1 VSTKSLPLV
10 YSCSGCSNV
19 AQLANT
25 IALRLDRADLAEMSC
40 IAGVG
45 GNVPALVRKAQS
57 GRRILA
63 LDGCQMHCVKG
74 CLAQH
79 GISPDV
85 HLTLNEYGLRKRYGE
100 DCTPEETE
108 QLFDEV
114 CGLLKADSLP
124 ATGT

>member
-1 VSTKSLPLV
+1 MSTKSLPLV